1 MAAPRW
7 EKALRGPVSVV
18 LIVLATVLALAGG
31 VALYMREEI
40 INSDAFAD
48 RASDALQRDAVR
60 RVVAREVVVQLFD
73 RGSTDLI
80 SARPVL

>member
-7 EKALRGPVSVV
+7 EKALRRAVSVV
-18 LIVLATVLALAGG
+18 VIVLAVAGG
-31 VALYMREEI
+31 VALYMRQEI